1 MEIRNKK
8 HYNKLVLTMKEK
20 YELDLK
26 SIENNLKNNDDDKTT
41 INNKKIK
48 VIKNESFFND
58 NKINNLLKTLIK
70 DKYDGV
76 VFIKCNFKDIKIE
89 ISSSKYLYY
98 LNCIIE
104 SSCLKFQGNQF
115 DNKFTGKVYII
126 NSSFNKFIIEN
137 FFYNIY
143 IYSDDIYYEW
153 DTLGLKLLNCFNSEV
168 VV

>member
-58 NKINNLLKTLIK
+58 NKINNLIKTLIK
-70 DKYDGV
+70 DEYDGV

-89 ISSSKYLYY
+89 LSSSKYLYY

-126 NSSFNKFIIEN
+126 NSLFNKFIIEN

-143 IYSDDIYYEW
+143 
-153 DTLGLKLLNCFNSEV
+153 
-168 VV
+168 

>member
-58 NKINNLLKTLIK
+58 NKINNLIKTLIK
-70 DKYDGV
+70 DEYDGV

-89 ISSSKYLYY
+89 LSSSKYLYY
-98 LNCIIE
+98 LNSIIE

-126 NSSFNKFIIEN
+126 NSLFNKFIIEN

-143 IYSDDIYYEW
+143 VY
-153 DTLGLKLLNCFNSEV
+153 
-168 VV
+168 

>member
-126 NSSFNKFIIEN
+126 NSLFNKFIIEN

-143 IYSDDIYYEW
+143 IYSDDI
-153 DTLGLKLLNCFNSEV
+153 
-168 VV
+168 

>member
-126 NSSFNKFIIEN
+126 NSLFNKFIIEN

-143 IYSDDIYYEW
+143 IYS
-153 DTLGLKLLNCFNSEV
+153 
-168 VV
+168 

>member
-126 NSSFNKFIIEN
+126 NSLFNKFIIEN

-143 IYSDDIYYEW
+143 IY
-153 DTLGLKLLNCFNSEV
+153 
-168 VV
+168 